1 MGVYITYNQYTRSL
15 DSFPPDLIR
24 DIESIREPLEVFTE
38 VSGVGLRCC
47 LNEDGNY
54 LNLILYTKGGDFV
67 TNLGYFN
74 VGDGFVK
81 GKYINSYT
89 VKSLIGVAI
98 VAKIF
103 QKYGIVDDYKVTG
116 TGMYDGEIKDL
127 HTTIET
133 FLINNNLI

>member
-1 MGVYITYNQYTRSL
+1 MGVYITYNQHTRSL

-24 DIESIREPLEVFTE
+24 DIESIREPLEAFTE

-54 LNLILYTKGGDFV
+54 LNLILYTKEGDFV
-67 TNLGYFN
+67 KNLGYFS

-81 GKYINSYT
+81 GSCINSYT

-103 QKYGIVDDYKVTG
+103 QKYGIVNDYRVTG
-116 TGMYDGEIKDL
+116 TGMYDGDTEDL
-127 HTTIET
+127 YTTVET
-133 FLINNNLI
+133 FLINNKLI